1 MQADLRSPFSSEV
14 DRHGAL
20 AGASTDRSGRA
31 EVTRNIP
38 GRLQLLDKT
47 QERIMTKLKVVL
59 ALAAAAV
66 VASTFAPA
74 EASAR
79 WRRHTVGCFDRLPA
93 YGYDG
98 CGLREFGYGPD
109 SCWDRR
115 EAYTRQGPRASRVWV
130 CGRFATG
137 GLERGG
143 SADTEMPADAVAAP
157 TTVTRP

>member
-1 MQADLRSPFSSEV
+1 
-14 DRHGAL
+14 
-20 AGASTDRSGRA
+20 
-31 EVTRNIP
+31 P
-38 GRLQLLDKT
+38 GTLQLLDKT

-66 VASTFAPA
+66 VASTFAPE

-79 WRRHTVGCFDRLPA
+79 WRSHPVGCIDRLPA

-115 EAYTRQGPRASRVWV
+115 EAYTRQGPRARRVWV
-130 CGRFATG
+130 SMLLAMATG
-137 GLERGG
+137 TGKTKLAIAMLYRLL
-143 SADTEMPADAVAAP
+143 AT
-157 TTVTRP
+157 

>member
-1 MQADLRSPFSSEV
+1 MAERGE
-14 DRHGAL
+14 RHKI
-20 AGASTDRSGRA
+20 
-31 EVTRNIP
+31 RNIP

-79 WRRHTVGCFDRLPA
+79 WRGHPVGCFDRLPA

-115 EAYTRQGPRASRVWV
+115 EAYTRQGPRARRVWV
-130 CGRFATG
+130 CGS
-137 GLERGG
+137 ERGG
-143 SADTEMPADAVAAP
+143 GADG
-157 TTVTRP
+157 